1 MSGDSNHTK
10 GNTMTE
16 YNEGDLVEAVKGNT
30 AIRGPLVNIWGLG
43 RSLYLKLTLG
53 LVTDIIHL
61 EANGYKI
68 TVIEKA
74 PPKVVLPT
82 EPGFYVTAYN
92 DPDVFELTKAGSWF
106 YGPKSIP
113 VDRVIHDGGNYLRRL
128 EPVGETAKKVLKA
141 LDDFAEE
148 FGVATSANR
157 RIYNDGWN
165 AVATEFGVEL

>member
-1 MSGDSNHTK
+1 MNGDSNHTK

-43 RSLYLKLTLG
+43 RSLCLKLSLG
-53 LVTDIIHL
+53 LLTDIIYL

-82 EPGFYVTAYN
+82 EPGVYADRANDTWVLNGRLQWMCPESPGDNDNAAAYA
-92 DPDVFELTKAGSWF
+92 PFTPLK
-106 YGPKSIP
+106 P
-113 VDRVIHDGGNYLRRL
+113 VS
-128 EPVGETAKKVLKA
+128 ETAKKVLEYLEDSA
-141 LDDFAEE
+141 VIDVRDSRCA
-148 FGVATSANR
+148 GVRAR
-157 RIYNDGWN
+157 
-165 AVATEFGVEL
+165 FGVEL